1 MTQKIELTSQ
11 EIAAMICKQL
21 IAEGFRINKMDV
33 DWNAELYGTH
43 LILTGATITIKEQE
57 N

>member
-43 LILTGATITIKEQE
+43 LILTGATITIKE
-57 N
+57 